1 MVCIYYTIYVRILSM
16 LFLIFFNFFEKYLMY
31 QNNKERT

>member
-1 MVCIYYTIYVRILSM
+1 MVCIYYTIYVRILST